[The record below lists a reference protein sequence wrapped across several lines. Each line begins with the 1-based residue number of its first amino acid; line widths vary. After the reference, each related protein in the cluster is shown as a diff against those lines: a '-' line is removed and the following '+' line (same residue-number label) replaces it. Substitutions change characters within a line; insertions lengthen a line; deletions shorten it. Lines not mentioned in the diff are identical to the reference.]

1 MARNAAFTRPDP
13 GFSLYEGR
21 TRGKRLRYTYSD
33 EEEADAS
40 ELSESM
46 LGTRRSARQSG
57 LATPADPSRPTVT
70 ASGRHVR
77 SRMGGLYGESLLSG
91 QSTGTRGSPAT
102 ENYERSNAS
111 EEPRSTRGGRRAG
124 SDGLPKQRKHIEG
137 YNSVDEM
144 DDEDDASSSGG
155 EWDGGDEDEPDIVF
169 AADDSDSNSS
179 EISSGDNDSER
190 KSLVVTLRYTQP
202 RNGGAQLPTPS
213 PHVDI
218 PIPSV
223 EEARSRVPQFQFN
236 ANQPAA
242 NGYSHPTPSST
253 APPTSYSSTL
263 PSAGLIQY
271 DAASQMKPVHQQP
284 SSVTHNTA
292 PTSVFPTMIPN
303 TLKSAPFGPPIPQN
317 HFPPQNAPVQ
327 PGLPQEAVPHSSA
340 QAPMP
345 TEHPA
350 APIVQPQQF
359 TAPVQQP
366 NQPYPG
372 PVSSGW

>member
-102 ENYERSNAS
+102 ENYEHSNAS
-111 EEPRSTRGGRRAG
+111 EEPRATRGGRV
-124 SDGLPKQRKHIEG
+124 SNSNGLPKQRKHIEG

-169 AADDSDSNSS
+169 AADDSDDDEDS
-179 EISSGDNDSER
+179 EMSSGDDESEPM
-190 KSLVVTLRYTQP
+190 SLVVTLRYSKP
-202 RNGGAQLPTPS
+202 SSGGTKLPIPS
-213 PHVDI
+213 PQVDV
-218 PIPSV
+218 PLPSV
-223 EEARSRVPQFQFN
+223 EEARSAGPQFQFN

-242 NGYSHPTPSST
+242 NGYPTA
-253 APPTSYSSTL
+253 APTYP
-263 PSAGLIQY
+263 PSAAVNGY
-271 DAASQMKPVHQQP
+271 SNAATSKPATQEHTIPAQTALPTV
-284 SSVTHNTA
+284 SVPAAVLTA
-292 PTSVFPTMIPN
+292 
-303 TLKSAPFGPPIPQN
+303 LKSAPFGPPIPQN
-317 HFPPQNAPVQ
+317 HFPPQNPPMQ
-327 PGLPQEAVPHSSA
+327 PGQPQAAVP
-340 QAPMP
+340 QAP
-345 TEHPA
+345 TQA
-350 APIVQPQQF
+350 AVPPQQPGVPVAQPQQF
-359 TAPVQQP
+359 TAPAQQP
-366 NQPYPG
+366 NQPYST
-372 PVSSGW
+372 PVSSGR